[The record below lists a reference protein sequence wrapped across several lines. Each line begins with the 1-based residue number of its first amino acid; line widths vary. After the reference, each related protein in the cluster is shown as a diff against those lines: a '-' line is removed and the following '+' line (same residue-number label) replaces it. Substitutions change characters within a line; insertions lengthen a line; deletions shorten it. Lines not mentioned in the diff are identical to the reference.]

1 MNYDLV
7 ISGVGGQGVLSIAW
21 VIDHAAHEAG
31 LYLKQSEVHGMAQ
44 RGGAVSAF
52 VRISDQPVAS
62 SLIADGCASMVISV
76 EPLEA
81 LRYTQL
87 LKPDGWIVTDIT
99 PMVNI
104 GNYPNL
110 AALYSVL
117 FSAPHLAAMDAT
129 RLAKKAGNVKAQNM
143 VVLGA
148 AAMHLPFS
156 ADLLER
162 QVAALFASKGERAI
176 KANINAFRKGDSASR
191 FAAALVAS
199 GVGSDVVAKVVSRL
213 YFPPNPVAQ
222 ALVNAWA
229 TRLLAA
235 DAAQAAQ
242 SFFDKG
248 DGVAIDEI
256 AALADQK
263 SECESSP
270 AAAMA

>member
-31 LYLKQSEVHGMAQ
+31 LHLKQSEVHGMAQ

-62 SLIADGCASMVISV
+62 SLIANGCASMVLSV

-110 AALYSVL
+110 PALYAVL
-117 FSAPHLAAMDAT
+117 FSAPYLAAMDAT

-162 QVAALFASKGERAI
+162 QVAALFASKGERVV

-191 FAAALVAS
+191 FAAALVAN
-199 GVGSDVVAKVVSRL
+199 GVSSFVVAQVVSRIH
-213 YFPPNPVAQ
+213 FPPHPVAP
-222 ALVNAWA
+222 ALLDAC
-229 TRLLAA
+229 TSRLLAA
-235 DAAQAAQ
+235 DAAQLAQ
-242 SFFDKG
+242 GLFDKS
-248 DGVAIDEI
+248 DVVAISDI
-256 AALADQK
+256 AAAT
-263 SECESSP
+263 ET
-270 AAAMA
+270 A